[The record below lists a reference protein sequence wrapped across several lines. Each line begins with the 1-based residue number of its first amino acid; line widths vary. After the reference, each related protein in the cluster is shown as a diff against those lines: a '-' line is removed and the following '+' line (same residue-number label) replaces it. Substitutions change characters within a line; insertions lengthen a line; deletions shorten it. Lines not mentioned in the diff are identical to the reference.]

1 MTVTN
6 GTFSIFTVDS
16 GNSPS
21 RGGGSTTF
29 TGRGEPTVEST
40 FHCSN
45 LLWHYIFHCQAENDT
60 LKQWES
66 WLAERSEAIFR
77 KIEPKMDV
85 FHCGKLTVES
95 EWMFFPQ
102 WKADSGKWVEFSTVD
117 SGQWQMKW
125 NFTVKIWRWQ
135 IGWTFS
141 NPKSAKNLT
150 VEPPP
155 RSRTT
160 VSTSTPQHRSTQGE
174 IREHGEVSY
183 SDGFLF

>member
-1 MTVTN
+1 MFASVQWCAPFFGTVFKTTVES
-6 GTFSIFTVDS
+6 GIFSIFHGGQCS
-16 GNSPS
+16 GNHLPG
-21 RGGGSTTF
+21 GGGSTTF
-29 TGRGEPTVEST
+29 TGRGEPSEEST

-66 WLAERSEAIFR
+66 WLAERSEEIFR

-117 SGQWQMKW
+117 SGKWSEISQWK
-125 NFTVKIWRWQ
+125 FDGGKL
-135 IGWTFS
+135 GWVNLF
-141 NPKSAKNLT
+141 KS
-150 VEPPP
+150 
-155 RSRTT
+155 
-160 VSTSTPQHRSTQGE
+160 
-174 IREHGEVSY
+174 
-183 SDGFLF
+183 